1 MNRTGTEEKSTTSK
15 CKDAHD
21 ILKHLLRDS
30 ELTGVL
36 SEDDLLTAYVTINYA
51 ILGIMADR
59 EKIELETF
67 DILIV
72 TEPKSHLTRIIEL
85 NNQSHRMKTLTQKT
99 KDLITI
105 ALAFNSLLLE
115 GHLINQPN
123 ETIRMA
129 RAAIR
134 SVAAA
139 YLTNL

>member
-51 ILGIMADR
+51 ILGIMTDR